1 MGKHKRI
8 LQRILLVLSL
18 VLFAGCMSRAVS
30 AQNVTQGYQTD
41 QVLQKGMI
49 VRLKPNDG
57 QKVEALTQADG
68 AQMLGVV
75 VSSSDAPVSL
85 SNIGVEE
92 QVFVATY
99 GRYDV
104 LLSDQN
110 GAIKTGDLVAISSL
124 AGVGMKADTS
134 QELIIGKALQSF
146 DGKANSEG
154 KMELEASDGK
164 RTVNLGRVQVEISV
178 AHNPMYQKDPQP
190 GVPRF
195 LSKLAQSV
203 TDRPV
208 TAFRI
213 YASVAIMLACTLIAG
228 SVLFAGVRS
237 GMIAIGRNPLAKHS
251 IARNLIQVTLMS
263 LIVFVIGIIAVYLL
277 LRV

>member
-1 MGKHKRI
+1 MSKHKRI
-8 LQRILLVLSL
+8 LQRILLVLGL
-18 VLFAGCMSRAVS
+18 VLFAGCISRAVI

-49 VRLKPNDG
+49 VRLTSNDG

-85 SNIGVEE
+85 SNIGAED

-104 LLSDQN
+104 LLGDQN
-110 GAIKTGDLVAISSL
+110 GAVKTGDLVAISSL
-124 AGVGMKADTS
+124 AGVGMRADS
-134 QELIIGKALQSF
+134 KQELIVGKALQGF
-146 DGKANSEG
+146 DGKSNSEG
-154 KMELEASDGK
+154 KMELETSEGK
-164 RTVNLGRVQVEISV
+164 RTVNLGRVQVEIAV
-178 AHNPMYQKDPQP
+178 AHNPMYQKDTPA
-190 GVPRF
+190 GVPKF
-195 LSKLAQSV
+195 LSKIVQAV

-213 YASVAIMLACTLIAG
+213 YASVAIMLVCVIVAG

-237 GMIAIGRNPLAKHS
+237 GMIAVGRNPLAKHS
-251 IARNLIQVTLMS
+251 IAKNLVQVTLMS
-263 LIVFVIGIIAVYLL
+263 LIVFVIGIIGVYLL